1 VVELANGLCGQ
12 QEQLGHDVTV
22 VATNLDGGSLLE
34 ISPGK
39 PVSIGDINVSYF
51 PVDGWV
57 NWMPL
62 PMIRRF
68 AISTRLEGWLR
79 EHVSDFDIVH
89 VHAIYLYPSLVAC
102 AACRRVKIPYVLSP
116 YGNLD
121 PVTHLHNRLIKQI
134 YLAAFERKDLNG
146 AAAIHFMSRGE
157 QQLAKGF
164 ATPARSEVINLGLTP
179 EKFASLPK
187 KGTFRTRHPEL
198 ASKRLIMYLGRISY
212 SKGLDLLAKAFGL
225 LAQRHPDAHLLLVGP
240 DHEGYG
246 KSVRRIL
253 REHGVDQRATFT
265 GMVTEQ
271 EKLSALV
278 DADVFV
284 LPSYTEGFG
293 LAMLEAMACGAP
305 VVLSDQASL
314 ARELAAAQAVLTTE
328 LRPEAIAQAV
338 ERVLTD
344 DAEGVRL
351 ARNGRDIIAKRFTW
365 PVLTGKFLDLYQECI
380 AGAEAKAARG

>member
-1 VVELANGLCGQ
+1 MVELANGLCGQ

-22 VATNLDGGSLLE
+22 VATNLDGANLLE
-34 ISPGK
+34 VSLDK
-39 PVSIGDINVSYF
+39 PVSVGNIDVSYF

-57 NWMPL
+57 NRIPV

-68 AISTRLEGWLR
+68 AVSSRLDGWLR

-102 AACRRVKIPYVLSP
+102 AACRRAKIPYVISP

-121 PVTHLHNRLIKQI
+121 PVTHLHHRLIKEI
-134 YLAAFERKDLNG
+134 YLAAFERRDLNG

-157 QQLAKGF
+157 QSLAKGF
-164 ATPARSEVINLGLTP
+164 ATSARTEVINLGLPP
-179 EKFASLPK
+179 EKFVSLPN
-187 KGTFRTRHPEL
+187 KGTFRARHPEL

-212 SKGLDLLAKAFGL
+212 SKGLDLLATAFGL
-225 LAQRHPDAHLLLVGP
+225 LAKRHSDAHLLLIGP
-240 DHEGYG
+240 DYEGYG
-246 KSVRRIL
+246 KLVSRVL
-253 REHGVDQRATFT
+253 SEQGVEERATFM
-265 GMVTEQ
+265 GMVTEE

-284 LPSYTEGFG
+284 LTSYTEGFG

-314 ARELAAAQAVLTTE
+314 APELAAADAVLTTE
-328 LRPEAIAQAV
+328 LRPEAIAEAV
-338 ERVLTD
+338 ERVLSD
-344 DAEGVRL
+344 DAEAERL
-351 ARNGRDIIAKRFTW
+351 TRNGRVLVAKRFTW
-365 PVLTGKFLDLYQECI
+365 PALAGKFLDLYQECV
-380 AGAEAKAARG
+380 ARAEAKAARG